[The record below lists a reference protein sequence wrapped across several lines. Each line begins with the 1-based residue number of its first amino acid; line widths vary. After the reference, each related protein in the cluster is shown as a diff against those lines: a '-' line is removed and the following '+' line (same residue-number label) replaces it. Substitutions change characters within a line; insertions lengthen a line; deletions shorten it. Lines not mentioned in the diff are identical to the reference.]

1 MTLCVCVCMYVCVTK
16 CINLG
21 SLVCRYYLLAVTS
34 IWAQTA
40 ETYQIQ
46 PRASRDP
53 LTNITVLLSSIGCWM
68 LTYSEHYCNVSQM
81 LPTKPQNAVT
91 WDRPLLTCWT
101 WGVWCTW
108 RYSTCMKRNTH
119 IERDHT
125 RERKRPDAHTL
136 SCFHL
141 ELYLTWIVTNMFYL
155 VFTAY
160 WHPNHKRDM

>member
-1 MTLCVCVCMYVCVTK
+1 MILKKYSGPFDPLFVCVWK

-34 IWAQTA
+34 IWAETA

-68 LTYSEHYCNVSQM
+68 LTYSEHYCNVSQT

-101 WGVWCTW
+101 WRGLMHLKIFHMHEEKHTYRTWSHSWTETTWC
-108 RYSTCMKRNTH
+108 S
-119 IERDHT
+119 
-125 RERKRPDAHTL
+125 HTL
-136 SCFHL
+136 MLSPRALFDL
-141 ELYLTWIVTNMFYL
+141 NSDKRVLFGFYSILTSK
-155 VFTAY
+155 
-160 WHPNHKRDM
+160 P